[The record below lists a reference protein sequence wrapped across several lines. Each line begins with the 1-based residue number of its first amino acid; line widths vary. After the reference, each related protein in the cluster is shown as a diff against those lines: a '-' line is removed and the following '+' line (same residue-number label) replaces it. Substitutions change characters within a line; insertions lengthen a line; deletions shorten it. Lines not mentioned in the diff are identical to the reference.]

1 MSRRKRRR
9 FQYIRQKFPKRMQKK
24 LVMLFVAIVLAFVG
38 LIGKVTHINATNG
51 EKYTKIV
58 LDQQQYNSRTI
69 PFKRGDIV
77 DRNGTTIAT
86 SERVYNVILDAKV
99 MLSSDKEETKATTV
113 SQVKEVLET
122 AFGIENS
129 VVDEIIEENPDG
141 RYNILKKKVSY
152 ADAQEYAALIEE
164 TYVDEDGK
172 EHRKYPYVSSI
183 WLEEDYIRSYPY
195 STLASDVI
203 GFTVAGNVGNA
214 GIEASYND
222 ILNGT
227 DGREYGYL
235 DTDSSLERTVK
246 EAING
251 KTVMST
257 IDISLQSIVEKHI
270 LAFNEAHK
278 NEARDGEGSTNTAVI
293 IMNPNTGEIL
303 AEASY
308 PNYDLN
314 NPRDLSAYYSEEAI
328 EAMSSGEKLNA
339 LNQLWR
345 NFCVSDIFEPGSTVK
360 PFTIATGL
368 ENGTL
373 AGGETYNCTGSME
386 VGGWTI
392 DCHKREGH
400 GIQTLSDGIAN
411 SCNVVMM
418 KVVSAI
424 GVEEFCKYQSI
435 FGFGQ
440 ETGIDLP
447 GEAIGLLYDIG
458 SMDASSLAT
467 NSFGQNFNVT
477 MTQMVA
483 AFSSLI
489 NGGNYYQPRV
499 VKQILD
505 ENGNV
510 IENKDPVLLK
520 KTISEESSKMLRSY
534 MKQTMTEG
542 TGKNAQVPGYSI
554 GAKTGTAEK
563 HPRGE
568 GNYVLSYMGFAPAE
582 NPEVLVY
589 VVIDEPNVSKQ
600 DTSALVTDLAREIM
614 AEAFPYLGITTDG
627 TVTTTADPASTTDTA
642 DSANAT
648 TGSTTE

>member
-99 MLSSDKEETKATTV
+99 MLSSDKEETKATTI
-113 SQVKEVLET
+113 SQVKEVLEA

-129 VVDEIIEENPDG
+129 VVDKIIEENPDG
-141 RYNILKKKVSY
+141 RYNILKRKVSY

-172 EHRKYPYVSSI
+172 EHQKYPYVSSI

-328 EAMSSGEKLNA
+328 EAMSSEEKLNA

-510 IENKDPVLLK
+510 IENKDLVLLK

>member
-113 SQVKEVLET
+113 SQVKEVLEA

-129 VVDEIIEENPDG
+129 VVDKIIEKNPDG

-172 EHRKYPYVSSI
+172 EHQKYPYVSSI

-293 IMNPNTGEIL
+293 IMKPKTREKL
-303 AEASY
+303 AEA
-308 PNYDLN
+308 
-314 NPRDLSAYYSEEAI
+314 
-328 EAMSSGEKLNA
+328 
-339 LNQLWR
+339 
-345 NFCVSDIFEPGSTVK
+345 
-360 PFTIATGL
+360 
-368 ENGTL
+368 
-373 AGGETYNCTGSME
+373 
-386 VGGWTI
+386 
-392 DCHKREGH
+392 
-400 GIQTLSDGIAN
+400 
-411 SCNVVMM
+411 
-418 KVVSAI
+418 
-424 GVEEFCKYQSI
+424 
-435 FGFGQ
+435 
-440 ETGIDLP
+440 
-447 GEAIGLLYDIG
+447 
-458 SMDASSLAT
+458 
-467 NSFGQNFNVT
+467 
-477 MTQMVA
+477 
-483 AFSSLI
+483 
-489 NGGNYYQPRV
+489 
-499 VKQILD
+499 
-505 ENGNV
+505 
-510 IENKDPVLLK
+510 
-520 KTISEESSKMLRSY
+520 
-534 MKQTMTEG
+534 
-542 TGKNAQVPGYSI
+542 
-554 GAKTGTAEK
+554 
-563 HPRGE
+563 
-568 GNYVLSYMGFAPAE
+568 
-582 NPEVLVY
+582 
-589 VVIDEPNVSKQ
+589 
-600 DTSALVTDLAREIM
+600 
-614 AEAFPYLGITTDG
+614 
-627 TVTTTADPASTTDTA
+627 
-642 DSANAT
+642 
-648 TGSTTE
+648 

>member
-1 MSRRKRRR
+1 MSTKKRKR
-9 FQYIRQKFPKRMQKK
+9 FKYIRQRFPKKMQKK
-24 LVMLFVAIVLAFVG
+24 LVMLFMAIVLAFVG
-38 LIGKVTHINATNG
+38 LVGKITHINATNG

-58 LDQQQYNSRTI
+58 LDQQQYNSRLI

-86 SERVYNVILDAKV
+86 SERVYNVILDVNV
-99 MLSSDKEETKATTV
+99 MLASDNEEKQKEAVTRA
-113 SQVKEVLET
+113 KEALQT
-122 AFGIENS
+122 AFGIES
-129 VVDEIIEENPDG
+129 AAVDEVIERDKDS
-141 RYNILKKKVSY
+141 RYNIMKKKVTY
-152 ADAQEYAALIEE
+152 AEARAYEE
-164 TYVDEDGK
+164 
-172 EHRKYPYVSSI
+172 KYSDISCI

-195 STLASDVI
+195 KTLASDVI
-203 GFTVAGNVGNA
+203 GFTVAGNIGNA

-235 DTDSSLERTVK
+235 DTDFSLERTVK
-246 EAING
+246 EAIDG

-270 LAFNEAHK
+270 VAFNEAHR
-278 NEARDGEGSTNTAVI
+278 NEARTGPGSKNTAVI
-293 IMNPNTGEIL
+293 IANPNTGEIL

-314 NPRDLSAYYSEEAI
+314 SPRDLTNYFSEEDIANMTD
-328 EAMSSGEKLNA
+328 EQKLTE

-360 PFTIATGL
+360 PFTVASGL
-368 ENGTL
+368 ECGTL
-373 AGGETYNCTGSME
+373 SGGEVYNCGGSLT
-386 VGGWTI
+386 VGGWPI
-392 DCHKREGH
+392 SCHKKEGH
-400 GIQTLSDGIAN
+400 GAQTLSDGIAN
-411 SCNVVMM
+411 SCNVCMM
-418 KVVSAI
+418 RIVAAM
-424 GVEEFCKYQSI
+424 GTGEFCKYQSV

-447 GEAIGLLYDIG
+447 GEATGLLYNAET
-458 SMDASSLAT
+458 MDASSLAT

-489 NGGNYYQPRV
+489 NGGNYYEPHV

-510 IENKDPVLLK
+510 IESKNPVLLK
-520 KTISEESSKMLRSY
+520 RTVSQETSEMLKKY

-542 TGKNAQVPGYSI
+542 TGRNAQVEGYSI

-563 HPRGE
+563 HPRKQ

-589 VVIDEPNVSKQ
+589 VVIDEPNVPDQ
-600 DTSALVTDLAREIM
+600 DTSKYVTDLAREIM
-614 AEAFPYLGITTDG
+614 AEAFPYLN
-627 TVTTTADPASTTDTA
+627 VTM
-642 DSANAT
+642 
-648 TGSTTE
+648 EKVE